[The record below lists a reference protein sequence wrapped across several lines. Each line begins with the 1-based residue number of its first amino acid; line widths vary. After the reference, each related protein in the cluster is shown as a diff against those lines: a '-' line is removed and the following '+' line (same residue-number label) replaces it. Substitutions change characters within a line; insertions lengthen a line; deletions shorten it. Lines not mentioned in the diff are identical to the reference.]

1 MYRSDWIWVFVP
13 LLIVFDFAPEAGGP
27 RMYIANEVADE
38 VMQDSKYDSVKAPLQ
53 KDFEAI
59 PELTGEQFENK
70 PLSQKDNSG
79 PPFADMLH
87 RPRLHAPR
95 VFADSKRAALSI
107 LRLSYNF
114 FGIISQ
120 FFLFLRGIL
129 SACLKNYSTANTKG
143 LTI

>member
-1 MYRSDWIWVFVP
+1 
-13 LLIVFDFAPEAGGP
+13 
-27 RMYIANEVADE
+27 MYIANELADE

-59 PELTGEQFENK
+59 PELTGKQFENQ
-70 PLSQKDNSG
+70 PLSLKDNLETPS
-79 PPFADMLH
+79 ADMLH